1 MAKSQIRAA
10 EVNPLNLTLFGP
22 PPLLEGEDSSAY
34 DELHTRISGAVKPED
49 IFEGI
54 WVRNAVDLTW
64 EIFRWRRFKSQLI
77 KANLHRGM
85 ATVLESLCPFNEAR
99 ELTAGWASRDKEV
112 VEKINE
118 LLSDADLSMDE
129 VIAETT
135 AIKISDIERFDRL
148 IMNAEARFNTILR
161 EVDRYRANKGQALRR
176 AIEDVEEARYVEIKP
191 PQIKSEGARDQ
202 QT

>member
-1 MAKSQIRAA
+1 MAKSHVRTSK
-10 EVNPLNLTLFGP
+10 VKPLNLTLFGP
-22 PPLLEGEDSSAY
+22 PPLLDGEDSSAY
-34 DELHTRISGAVKPED
+34 EELTARISGAVKPED
-49 IFEGI
+49 ILEEI
-54 WVRNAVDLTW
+54 WVRETVDLTW

-99 ELTAGWASRDKEV
+99 EIAAGWAIRDDESVKKV
-112 VEKINE
+112 NE

-129 VIAETT
+129 VIAETA

-148 IMNAEARFNTILR
+148 IMNAEARFNAILR
-161 EVDRYRANKGQALRR
+161 EVDRHRVNKGQALRR
-176 AIEDVEEARYVEIKP
+176 AIDNVAEADYVEIKP
-191 PQIKSEGARDQ
+191 PRIKSEGSRDQ